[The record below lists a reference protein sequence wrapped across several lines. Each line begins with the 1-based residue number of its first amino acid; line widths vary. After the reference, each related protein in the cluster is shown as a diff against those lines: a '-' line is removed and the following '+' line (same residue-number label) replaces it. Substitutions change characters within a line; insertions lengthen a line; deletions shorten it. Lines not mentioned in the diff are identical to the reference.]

1 MFNSGSMPR
10 REAQIYGQMLDSAI
24 NVHHNVTQFPQDLTL
39 HKPRRPGSDSR
50 ERERER
56 AYALLGN
63 GNGNKN
69 PFACECEYVNVS
81 ACLAVFM
88 LCVCLIKSKGS

>member
-50 ERERER
+50 ERAREHM
-56 AYALLGN
+56 LCLGM
-63 GNGNKN
+63 
-69 PFACECEYVNVS
+69 EMEIRIHSHVNVNT
-81 ACLAVFM
+81 
-88 LCVCLIKSKGS
+88 